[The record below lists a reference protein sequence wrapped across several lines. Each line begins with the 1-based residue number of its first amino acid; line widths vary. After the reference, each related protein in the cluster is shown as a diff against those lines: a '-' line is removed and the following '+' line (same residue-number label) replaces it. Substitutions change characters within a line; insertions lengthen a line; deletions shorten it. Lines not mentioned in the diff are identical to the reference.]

1 LLVNE
6 KLEQKNTLLTILE
19 AGETNSNEYPLY
31 NTSHPMEGHMR
42 YMLKKAFLALAGLS
56 LAAGSYVSAE
66 AVPFRQASPMVNIGY
81 DRGGEIITYAL
92 RMKKLERAGSSV
104 RFSGRCDSACTL
116 YLALPSS
123 KACLT
128 HNAAF
133 GFHLPYGASPRGNK
147 VAAQYLLRNYPGWVR
162 NWINANGGL
171 TSGIKTM
178 RYEYASK
185 FIKPC
190 AGGAKTP
197 GLFRSV

>member
-1 LLVNE
+1 
-6 KLEQKNTLLTILE
+6 
-19 AGETNSNEYPLY
+19 
-31 NTSHPMEGHMR
+31 MR
-42 YMLKKAFLALAGLS
+42 YMLKKALLALAGLS
-56 LAAGSYVSAE
+56 IVAGSSVSAN
-66 AVPFRQASPMVNIGY
+66 AVPFRQASPVVNIGY

-92 RMKKLERAGSSV
+92 RMKKLERAGSAV
-104 RFSGRCDSACTL
+104 RFSGRCNSACTL

-123 KACLT
+123 KACLAR
-128 HNAAF
+128 NAAF

-162 NWINANGGL
+162 SWINANGGL

-190 AGGAKTP
+190 AGATSSP
-197 GLFRSV
+197 SFFRSI